1 MEKKQNSIFSQFPD
15 DFSEETG
22 TDSPLTQQMLI
33 RQAMNVSTEGV
44 GGSADGVEPD
54 FEMTRALMEGIGP
67 NDALEGMIA
76 AQMVAVHNK
85 AMSFMHD
92 AKYTQPGS
100 EHEEYRLKQSMKL
113 MAAFARQMDALR
125 NYRRKGE
132 QKITVERVNV
142 QSGAQAIVGHVSTS
156 GGSSQSRSVPSAIE
170 DRSGE
175 DVFMP
180 EMKSVKTK
188 TAHSNQENE

>member
-1 MEKKQNSIFSQFPD
+1 MAKKQNSIFSQSPD
-15 DFSEETG
+15 DFTDETG
-22 TDSPLTQQMLI
+22 TDSPLTQQMLM

-54 FEMTRALMEGIGP
+54 FEMTRALLEGIGP
-67 NDALEGMIA
+67 NDALEGMLA

-85 AMSFMHD
+85 AMKFIHD
-92 AKYTQPGS
+92 ASYAQPGS
-100 EHEEYRLKQSMKL
+100 EQEDYKLKHSIKL
-113 MAAFARQMDALR
+113 MAAFSRQMDALR

-142 QSGAQAIVGHVSTS
+142 QSGGQAIVGHVSTNEGSAQS
-156 GGSSQSRSVPSAIE
+156 GPVPSALE

-180 EMKSVKTK
+180 EMKSMKTK
-188 TAHSNQENE
+188 TTHGHQDNE